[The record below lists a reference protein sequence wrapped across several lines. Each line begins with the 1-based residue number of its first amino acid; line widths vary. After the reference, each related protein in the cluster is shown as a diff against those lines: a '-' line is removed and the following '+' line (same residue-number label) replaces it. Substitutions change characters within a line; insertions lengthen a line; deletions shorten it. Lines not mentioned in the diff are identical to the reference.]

1 MTIRELTAYQVV
13 CDHCGGTA
21 YDMDAEYPLSDD
33 AGDANEAWIDADGI
47 AVDDRHACHE
57 CGIAVLDSHPDLHG
71 RGMGMVTATMP
82 EPTYV
87 GAIVVDRNGHRWVAH
102 ADGSYMLLD
111 DIADADWLES
121 SYGALVDEHGAIRE
135 ETPTERARRGAP
147 AVLPAGHI
155 AIALDAIPAHLRTT
169 DVLRGYADELLYRR
183 SVYAATICDIIAD
196 AIDAQQDQS

>member
-1 MTIRELTAYQVV
+1 
-13 CDHCGGTA
+13 
-21 YDMDAEYPLSDD
+21 
-33 AGDANEAWIDADGI
+33 
-47 AVDDRHACHE
+47 
-57 CGIAVLDSHPDLHG
+57 
-71 RGMGMVTATMP
+71 MVTATMP

-155 AIALDAIPAHLRTT
+155 AIALDAIPAHLRNT
-169 DVLRGYADELLYRR
+169 DVLRGYADELRGYADELLYRR
-183 SVYAATICDIIAD
+183 SGYAATICDIIAD